1 MTYKNTKKKKKNG
14 NLFYTICD
22 MFSITWSFYTNVRL
36 KATEKKNGLVGA
48 CTLC

>member
-1 MTYKNTKKKKKNG
+1 METFSIQYV
-14 NLFYTICD
+14 I